1 MGDTPIAGSG
11 RSGSSSR
18 PRKDAFA
25 ALFLVGGRARRFAGT
40 AKSELVV
47 GGITILER
55 MLAACAEAEHRVV
68 VGARPPQAA
77 PLPVGVVWT
86 VEDPPGSG
94 PARAVAAGLQEV
106 PAECERVVILPGDL
120 PFLRPDAVRLL
131 LRLAEEAGENAG
143 AVYCDD
149 AGRRQWLCGA
159 WPLEAVR
166 ANAVKAAPDDAARV
180 LFNGIDVE
188 GVSWDHEGPPPW
200 FDCDTPE
207 DLDQARE
214 WVKSLASEG

>member
-1 MGDTPIAGSG
+1 MGVTPVEGSG
-11 RSGSSSR
+11 HSGSSGR
-18 PRKDAFA
+18 RRKDGFA

-47 GGITILER
+47 DGITILER
-55 MLAACAEAEHRVV
+55 MLAACADAAHRVV
-68 VGARPPQAA
+68 VGARPAMAA
-77 PLPVGVVWT
+77 PLPVGVVST
-86 VEDPPGSG
+86 LEDPPGSG

-120 PFLRPDAVRLL
+120 PFLCPEAVHLL
-131 LRLAEEAGENAG
+131 LRRAAEAGKNAG

-159 WPLEAVR
+159 WPIEAVR
-166 ANAVKAAPDDAARV
+166 VNAAKAAPDDAARV
-180 LFNGIDVE
+180 LFNGLDVE
-188 GVSWDHEGPPPW
+188 GVYWEQAGPPPW

-207 DLDQARE
+207 DLRQARAWAE
-214 WVKSLASEG
+214 RLKPEG